1 MNISLPP
8 TPLPLPIS
16 IVGARPANLDQSRQ
30 KGACFWCRAVCGGVQ
45 EGARASSRHTV
56 WAPRSASWFA
66 AKARVCVLGV
76 IRSSGQTPRLVE
88 SLCPTFTPV
97 PAVPKSSVYLVPL
110 CTGHPILAAQI
121 WVPPRELL

>member
-66 AKARVCVLGV
+66 AKARVCVLGENLGV
-76 IRSSGQTPRLVE
+76 ISNSSFCHIHSIPR
-88 SLCPTFTPV
+88 
-97 PAVPKSSVYLVPL
+97 
-110 CTGHPILAAQI
+110 IQ
-121 WVPPRELL
+121 